1 MYLPVGRKSLDGG
14 IENRQV
20 TVLLSVKVD
29 GLSGT
34 REDTE
39 VILRAIRAGDQAL
52 RVTILP
58 TANVSPGDEIF

>member
-58 TANVSPGDEIF
+58 TTNVSPGDEIF